1 MFQPRSIQSSMSFK
15 DKLSSI
21 DYVLVFTILVLGVVS
36 MFAMYSTDGG
46 EYKYHTQS
54 HILRF
59 FIFFIMFFI
68 LSFVQIRFWHNT
80 SYLLYI
86 FFFLLLLGVKYFG
99 LTSSG
104 SQRWLNF
111 YFMNLQPSELM
122 KIGLIL
128 FLAKYY
134 HRVSIENINRLKYLS
149 APIVAI
155 IAPVLLVITQPDLG
169 TSLLIAAGGVV
180 VAWLA
185 GVRLKFFAY
194 AILIF
199 ICLLPIA
206 ISFLKPYQKSRILTF
221 LNPDRDPLGAGY
233 QIIQSKIAIGSGGLF
248 GKGFLQGSQSYLD
261 YLPEKHT
268 DFIFTLFSEEFGFFG
283 SIFILILY
291 SIIISRIIKIG
302 NITRSNFGKLY
313 CYSFASAFF
322 IYVAVNMGMVLG
334 LLPIVGSP
342 LPIMSYGGSSMM
354 AIMLGLGIAMS
365 CRVYKD
371 TPVN

>member
-1 MFQPRSIQSSMSFK
+1 MLQSRSIQSSMGLR
-15 DKLSSI
+15 DKILSI
-21 DYVLVFTILVLGVVS
+21 DYVLVISILILGIIS

-46 EYKYHTQS
+46 EFKYHTNS

-59 FIFFIMFFI
+59 FVFFVLFFFIS
-68 LSFVQIRFWHNT
+68 LVKIRFWHDQ
-80 SYLLYI
+80 SYLIYI
-86 FFFLLLLGVKYFG
+86 LFFLLLLGVKYFG

-104 SQRWLNF
+104 SKRWLDL
-111 YFMNLQPSELM
+111 YIMNLQPSELM

-134 HRVSIENINRLKYLS
+134 HRLPIENMNSIRYLFI
-149 APIVAI
+149 PL
-155 IAPVLLVITQPDLG
+155 IALISPLLLVATQPDLG
-169 TSLLIAAGGVV
+169 TSILIAAGGII

-185 GVRLKFFAY
+185 GVRIKFFV
-194 AILIF
+194 ISGLVLIT
-199 ICLLPIA
+199 LLPVA

-221 LNPDRDPLGAGY
+221 LNPERDPLGAGY

-248 GKGFLQGSQSYLD
+248 GKGFLNGSQSYLD

-268 DFIFTLFSEEFGFFG
+268 DFIFTLFSEEFGFSG
-283 SIFILILY
+283 SLFILILY

-302 NITRSNFGKLY
+302 NQTRSNFGKLY
-313 CYSFASAFF
+313 CYSFATAFF
-322 IYVAVNMGMVLG
+322 IYVVVNMMLVLG

-354 AIMLGLGIAMS
+354 AIMFGLGIVMS
-365 CRVYKD
+365 CKVYKD
-371 TPVN
+371 IPVN

>member
-1 MFQPRSIQSSMSFK
+1 
-15 DKLSSI
+15 
-21 DYVLVFTILVLGVVS
+21 

-46 EYKYHTQS
+46 EFKYHTKS

-59 FIFFIMFFI
+59 SVFFLMFLI
-68 LSFVQIRFWHNT
+68 LSFIQIRFWHST
-80 SYLLYI
+80 SYLIYFV
-86 FFFLLLLGVKYFG
+86 FFILLLGVKYFG

-134 HRVSIENINRLKYLS
+134 HRISIENINKVKYLFV
-149 APIVAI
+149 PVVALV
-155 IAPVLLVITQPDLG
+155 APVLLVIMQPDLG
-169 TSLLIAAGGVV
+169 TSLLIAAGGII

-185 GVRLKFFAY
+185 GVRAKFFTY
-194 AILIF
+194 ATLIF
-199 ICLLPIA
+199 ITFLPIA
-206 ISFLKPYQKSRILTF
+206 ISFLKPYQKARILTF
-221 LNPDRDPLGAGY
+221 LNPEKDPLGAGY

-248 GKGFLQGSQSYLD
+248 GKGFLNGSQSYLD

-268 DFIFTLFSEEFGFFG
+268 DFIFTLFTEEFGFFG
-283 SIFILILY
+283 SIFILTLY
-291 SIIISRIIKIG
+291 GIIIYRIVKIG
-302 NITRSNFGKLY
+302 NVTRSNFGKLY

-322 IYVAVNMGMVLG
+322 VYVIVNMSMVLG

-354 AIMLGLGIAMS
+354 AIMLGLGISMS
-365 CRVYKD
+365 CKVYKD
-371 TPVN
+371 IPVN

>member
-1 MFQPRSIQSSMSFK
+1 MFQPRSIQSSLSFR
-15 DKLSSI
+15 DKLFSI
-21 DYVLVFTILVLGVVS
+21 DYVLVISILILGIVS

-46 EYKYHTQS
+46 EFKYHTKS

-59 FIFFIMFFI
+59 SVFFLMFLI
-68 LSFVQIRFWHNT
+68 LSFIQIRFWHST
-80 SYLLYI
+80 SYLIYFV
-86 FFFLLLLGVKYFG
+86 FFILLLGVKYFG

-134 HRVSIENINRLKYLS
+134 HRISIENINKVKYLFV
-149 APIVAI
+149 PVVALV
-155 IAPVLLVITQPDLG
+155 APVLLVIMQPDLG
-169 TSLLIAAGGVV
+169 TSLLIAAGGII

-185 GVRLKFFAY
+185 GVRAKFFTY
-194 AILIF
+194 ATLIF
-199 ICLLPIA
+199 ITFLPIA
-206 ISFLKPYQKSRILTF
+206 ISFLKPYQKARILTF
-221 LNPDRDPLGAGY
+221 LNPEKDPLGAGY

-248 GKGFLQGSQSYLD
+248 GKGFLNGSQSYLD

-268 DFIFTLFSEEFGFFG
+268 DFIFTLFTEEFGFFG
-283 SIFILILY
+283 SIFILTLY
-291 SIIISRIIKIG
+291 GIIIYRIVKIG
-302 NITRSNFGKLY
+302 NVTRSNFGKLY

-322 IYVAVNMGMVLG
+322 VYVIVNMSMVLG

-354 AIMLGLGIAMS
+354 AIMLGLGISMS
-365 CRVYKD
+365 CKVYKD
-371 TPVN
+371 IPVN

>member
-1 MFQPRSIQSSMSFK
+1 MFQPRSIQSSLSFR
-15 DKLSSI
+15 DKLVSI
-21 DYVLVFTILVLGVVS
+21 DYVLVFSILILGITS

-46 EYKYHTQS
+46 EFKYHTES
-54 HILRF
+54 HIIRF
-59 FIFFIMFFI
+59 AVFFIMFFI
-68 LSFVQIRFWHNT
+68 LSFVQIRFWHST
-80 SYLLYI
+80 SYLIYFI
-86 FFFLLLLGVKYFG
+86 FLILLIGVKYFG

-134 HRVSIENINRLKYLS
+134 HRVSIENVNKVKFLFL
-149 APIVAI
+149 PIFVLI
-155 IAPVLLVITQPDLG
+155 FPTLLVVLQPDLG
-169 TSLLIAAGGVV
+169 TAILIASGGVV

-185 GVRLKFFAY
+185 GVRAKFFIY
-194 AILIF
+194 ALLVF
-199 ICLLPIA
+199 ISLLPIA
-206 ISFLKPYQKSRILTF
+206 ISFLKPYQKARILTF
-221 LNPDRDPLGAGY
+221 LNPEKDPLGAGY

-248 GKGFLQGSQSYLD
+248 GKGFLNGSQSYLD

-283 SIFILILY
+283 SIFILLLY
-291 SIIISRIIKIG
+291 GLIVSRIVKIG

-313 CYSFASAFF
+313 CYSFATAFF
-322 IYVAVNMGMVLG
+322 IYVVVNMGMVLG

-354 AIMLGLGIAMS
+354 AIMLGLGVAMS

-371 TPVN
+371 MPVN

>member
-1 MFQPRSIQSSMSFK
+1 MFQPRSIQSNLNFRDKFMSLDFM
-15 DKLSSI
+15 LIFS
-21 DYVLVFTILVLGVVS
+21 VLCLGIIS

-46 EYKYHTQS
+46 QFKYHTNS

-59 FIFFIMFFI
+59 FIFFIMFLVI
-68 LSFVQIRFWHNT
+68 SFFQLRFWHKT
-80 SYLLYI
+80 STLIYI
-86 FFFLLLLGVKYFG
+86 SIFILLLGVKYFG

-122 KIGLIL
+122 KISLIL

-134 HRVSIENINRLKYLS
+134 HRVSAQDVNRIRYLYI
-149 APIVAI
+149 PVVALI
-155 IAPVLLVITQPDLG
+155 SPVLLVITQPDLG
-169 TSLLIAAGGVV
+169 TSILIAIGGIV

-185 GVRLKFFAY
+185 GVRVKFFVY
-194 AILIF
+194 ASILF
-199 ICLLPIA
+199 LSLMPIA

-248 GKGFLQGSQSYLD
+248 GKGFLNGSQSYLD

-283 SIFILILY
+283 SLIILLLY
-291 SIIISRIIKIG
+291 VIIIYRIVQIG
-302 NITRSNFGKLY
+302 NLTRSAFGKLY
-313 CYSFASAFF
+313 CYSFATAFF
-322 IYVAVNMGMVLG
+322 SYVTVNMSMVLG
-334 LLPIVGSP
+334 LLPIVGAP

-354 AIMLGLGIAMS
+354 AIMFGLGIAMS
-365 CRVYKD
+365 CKIYKD

>member
-1 MFQPRSIQSSMSFK
+1 MFQPRSIQSSLSFK
-15 DKLSSI
+15 DKLVSI
-21 DYVLVFTILVLGVVS
+21 DYILVISILILGMISVL
-36 MFAMYSTDGG
+36 AMYSTDGG
-46 EYKYHTQS
+46 EFKYHTKS
-54 HILRF
+54 HIIRF
-59 FIFFIMFFI
+59 SVFFLMFFI
-68 LSFVQIRFWHNT
+68 LSFVQIRIWHNT
-80 SYLLYI
+80 SYLIYI
-86 FFFLLLLGVKYFG
+86 LIFILLLGVKYFG

-104 SQRWLNF
+104 SKRWLNF

-128 FLAKYY
+128 FLSKYY
-134 HRVSIENINRLKYLS
+134 HRVSIENLNKIKFLFL
-149 APIVAI
+149 PIVVLVS
-155 IAPVLLVITQPDLG
+155 PVLLVIMQPDLG
-169 TSLLIAAGGVV
+169 TSILIAAGGII

-185 GVRLKFFAY
+185 GVKPKFFGYSFLAF
-194 AILIF
+194 LMF
-199 ICLLPIA
+199 LPIA

-248 GKGFLQGSQSYLD
+248 GKGFLNGSQSYLD

-283 SIFILILY
+283 SVSILALY
-291 SIIISRIIKIG
+291 ALIISRIVKIG

-313 CYSFASAFF
+313 CYSFATAFF
-322 IYVAVNMGMVLG
+322 VYVIVNMGMVLG

-354 AIMLGLGIAMS
+354 AIMLGLGIVMS
-365 CRVYKD
+365 CKIYKD

>member
-1 MFQPRSIQSSMSFK
+1 MFQSRSIQSSLSFK
-15 DKLSSI
+15 DKLFSI
-21 DYVLVFTILVLGVVS
+21 DYVLVFSILILGIVS

-46 EYKYHTQS
+46 EFKYHTES
-54 HILRF
+54 HITRF
-59 FIFFIMFFI
+59 FVFFVMFFA
-68 LSFVQIRFWHNT
+68 LSFIQIRFWHNT
-80 SYLLYI
+80 SYLIYI
-86 FFFLLLLGVKYFG
+86 TFLILLIGVKYFG

-128 FLAKYY
+128 FIAKYY
-134 HRVSIENINRLKYLS
+134 HRVSIENVNRLKFLFL
-149 APIVAI
+149 PVFVLIT
-155 IAPVLLVITQPDLG
+155 PVLLVVMQPDLG
-169 TSLLIAAGGVV
+169 TSLLIAAGGLV

-185 GVRLKFFAY
+185 GVRVKFFAY
-194 AILIF
+194 SMLIF
-199 ICLLPIA
+199 IALLPIV
-206 ISFLKPYQKSRILTF
+206 ISFLKPYQKVRILTF
-221 LNPDRDPLGAGY
+221 LNPEKDPLGAGY

-248 GKGFLQGSQSYLD
+248 GKGFLNGSQSYLD

-268 DFIFTLFSEEFGFFG
+268 DFIFTLFSEEFGFSG
-283 SIFILILY
+283 SIFILLLY
-291 SIIISRIIKIG
+291 GLIISRIARIG
-302 NITRSNFGKLY
+302 NMTRSNFGKLY
-313 CYSFASAFF
+313 CYSFATAFF
-322 IYVAVNMGMVLG
+322 TYVVVNMGMVLG

-365 CRVYKD
+365 CKIYKD